1 MLFEKVRALIADQLG
16 VNPDS
21 ITLESHLVDD
31 LGVDSLDIVEISM
44 ALEEEYGVDEIAEE
58 EMETIKT
65 VGDLVDCLQSKIPE

>member
-1 MLFEKVRALIADQLG
+1 MLFEKVKALIADQLG
-16 VNPDS
+16 VNPES
-21 ITLESHLVDD
+21 ITPESHLVED